1 MTREDYI
8 KFLFLKRKKKNFFYL
23 MENYKILYYMKGSLV
38 SYGFSIIC
46 LIVSVILFFI
56 EINNQKMNNQL
67 IIALS
72 FLIAFMCIGML
83 ISYGYIFLKNSLQF
97 KLGKLSSG
105 LKSFIF
111 LILPVYLILILCYI
125 VVPKG
130 KEFVSDLL
138 VAVTTFAGATL
149 AVMGVHY
156 TFVQQRNE
164 RIDKNKLIFELY
176 EKSESENIIKIKN
189 SFGDKKLNIKIKNLS
204 NNFGFVVG
212 LYKLCGLNIYQIGDD
227 ISYLAIQPNACM
239 RLDDVFISNGDDQLL
254 LVYKD
259 IGENYYYL
267 LLIINGDKVSCIEK
281 AGKCDLDFVKNQL
294 YVTEEME
301 KKSKKNKKNLIK
313 KELTSKYDE
322 IDISKR
328 KEITKPKKTL
338 RHEGFDLIVDS
349 DGEIITD
356 LNLLKILK
364 EVRLKLA
371 REMKIK
377 TYLIFTNQQLVAL
390 ATYKPE
396 NETNFISIYG
406 LGKKKYDMY
415 GDRIIQII
423 ENYKQ

>member
-1 MTREDYI
+1 
-8 KFLFLKRKKKNFFYL
+8 
-23 MENYKILYYMKGSLV
+23 
-38 SYGFSIIC
+38 
-46 LIVSVILFFI
+46 
-56 EINNQKMNNQL
+56 
-67 IIALS
+67 
-72 FLIAFMCIGML
+72 
-83 ISYGYIFLKNSLQF
+83 
-97 KLGKLSSG
+97 
-105 LKSFIF
+105 
-111 LILPVYLILILCYI
+111 
-125 VVPKG
+125 
-130 KEFVSDLL
+130 
-138 VAVTTFAGATL
+138 
-149 AVMGVHY
+149 
-156 TFVQQRNE
+156 
-164 RIDKNKLIFELY
+164 
-176 EKSESENIIKIKN
+176 
-189 SFGDKKLNIKIKNLS
+189 
-204 NNFGFVVG
+204 
-212 LYKLCGLNIYQIGDD
+212 
-227 ISYLAIQPNACM
+227 M

-364 EVRLKLA
+364 EVA